1 MVKKDK
7 NINQSII
14 LNSKKIFYKFK
25 IHTVC
30 TIYDKFCY
38 LFSIDLVCEAG
49 KIDSA

>member
-25 IHTVC
+25 IC
-30 TIYDKFCY
+30 TIYDKFSY